1 MEVRRGMRRF
11 VGHKDDVGMVGN
23 EVTGV
28 IEGGAVVK
36 QGTCE
41 VKRAAS
47 ESVNVEGWR
56 EIV

>member
-1 MEVRRGMRRF
+1 M
-11 VGHKDDVGMVGN
+11 GN

-28 IEGGAVVK
+28 IEGGAMVK
-36 QGTCE
+36 QGTWE

-47 ESVNVEGWR
+47 ESVNGEGWR